1 MVTDLDD
8 SPKAAEERVET
19 PGLRPCGEARIRR
32 IAVGLANLAL
42 AVMLFYAVHRFMRD
56 VMPVYGNRFAYVPI
70 AMAGLAC
77 WRGAI
82 GVILLSGRRSGR

>member
-1 MVTDLDD
+1 MD
-8 SPKAAEERVET
+8 SDGSPEVAEERVGT

-32 IAVGLANLAL
+32 IVVGLVNLAL
-42 AVMLFYAVHRFMRD
+42 AAMLFYAVHRFTRD
-56 VMPVYGNRFAYVPI
+56 VTPVYGNRFAYVPI

-77 WRGAI
+77 WRGTI

>member
-1 MVTDLDD
+1 MIR
-8 SPKAAEERVET
+8 PKTAEERVGT
-19 PGLRPCGEARIRR
+19 PGLRPCGELRIRR

-42 AVMLFYAVHRFMRD
+42 AAMLFYGVYRFSRD